1 MIKRIIYTCNHI
13 EEIEDKIGGE
23 KKVKSLCPECFK
35 KKYEADSKL
44 GIKLAKKYNYP
55 ALVGTEKQKMAGEA
69 IRYRWITFL
78 EYLKESGQSG
88 ESIKNLEAILKSVIS
103 SVFYVKKGTYKQAG
117 ILKTKI
123 EYKKKINWQV
133 IYPIN
138 ITESNCALYF
148 YKNEDNTYFVGF
160 EGTQDSKALETFH
173 LLDFK
178 WENSV
183 SVWEKIYNNEE
194 QAIDILSVLISR
206 LLNYGYTI
214 YIPEKVKSSI
224 KEVSMEDLHKERLI
238 SEKLNLNTKISDIR
252 GTISDIEDGQWDKAQ
267 LEKYLLMVLR
277 RDLSKAE
284 KDLEKLQENINRL

>member
-252 GTISDIEDGQWDKAQ
+252 GTISDIEDGQWNKAQ

>member
-23 KKVKSLCPECFK
+23 KKVKSLCPDCFK

-44 GIKLAKKYNYP
+44 GIKLANKYNYP

-123 EYKKKINWQV
+123 EAKKKINWQV

-178 WENSV
+178 WANSV
-183 SVWEKIYNNEE
+183 SVWEKIYNDEE
-194 QAIDILSVLISR
+194 QAIDILSVLINK
-206 LLNYGYTI
+206 LLNYGYTVS
-214 YIPEKVKSSI
+214 IPEKIKDSI
-224 KEVSMEDLHKERLI
+224 KEVKMEDLHKERLI

-284 KDLEKLQENINRL
+284 KDLEKLQESINRL

>member
-23 KKVKSLCPECFK
+23 KKVKSLCPDCFK

-123 EYKKKINWQV
+123 EDKKKINWQV

-183 SVWEKIYNNEE
+183 SVWEKIYNDEE
-194 QAIDILSVLISR
+194 QAIDILSILISR

-252 GTISDIEDGQWDKAQ
+252 GTISDIEDGQWDKVQ

-284 KDLEKLQENINRL
+284 KDLEKLQESINRL

>member
-78 EYLKESGQSG
+78 EYLKEAGQSG

-103 SVFYVKKGTYKQAG
+103 SVFYVKKGNYKQAG

-123 EYKKKINWQV
+123 EDKKKINWQV

-173 LLDFK
+173 LLNFK
-178 WENSV
+178 WENPTWV
-183 SVWEKIYNNEE
+183 KIYNDEE
-194 QAIDILSVLISR
+194 QVIDILSVLISK
-206 LLNYGYTI
+206 LLSFGYTI
-214 YIPEKVKSSI
+214 SIPEKVKSSI
-224 KEVSMEDLHKERLI
+224 REVSMEDLYKERLI
-238 SEKLNLNTKISDIR
+238 SEKLNLNNKISDIR
-252 GTISDIEDGQWDKAQ
+252 GTISDIQDGQWNKEQ
-267 LEKYLLMVLR
+267 LEKYLIKMLN

-284 KDLEKLQENINRL
+284 SELEKLLENINKL

>member
-13 EEIEDKIGGE
+13 EKIEDKIGGE

>member
-55 ALVGTEKQKMAGEA
+55 TLVGTEKQKMAGEA
-69 IRYRWITFL
+69 IRYRWITFF
-78 EYLKESGQSG
+78 EYLKTSGQAVG
-88 ESIKNLEAILKSVIS
+88 IRDNLEIILKSVIS
-103 SVFYVKKGTYKQAG
+103 SVFYVKKGNYKQAG

-123 EYKKKINWQV
+123 EDKKKTNWQV

-138 ITESNCALYF
+138 ITENNCALYF

-160 EGTQDSKALETFH
+160 EGTQDSKVLETFH
-173 LLDFK
+173 LLNFK
-178 WENSV
+178 WENPI
-183 SVWEKIYNNEE
+183 WDKIYTDEE
-194 QAIDILSVLISR
+194 QAIDIFSVLMNK
-206 LLNYGYTI
+206 LLNYGYTVN
-214 YIPEKVKSSI
+214 IPERMKNSI
-224 KEVSMEDLHKERLI
+224 KEISMKDLHKECLI
-238 SEKLNLNTKISDIR
+238 SEKLNLNNKISDIR
-252 GTISDIEDGQWDKAQ
+252 GTISDIEDGQWNKEQ
-267 LEKYLLMVLR
+267 LEKYLLIMLK

>member
-35 KKYEADSKL
+35 KKYETDSKL

>member
-1 MIKRIIYTCNHI
+1 MIKKIIYTCNHI

-23 KKVKSLCPECFK
+23 KEVKSLCPDCFN
-35 KKYEADSKL
+35 KKYKADSEL

-123 EYKKKINWQV
+123 EDKKKINWQV

-173 LLDFK
+173 LLNFK
-178 WENSV
+178 WENPTWV
-183 SVWEKIYNNEE
+183 KIYNDEE
-194 QAIDILSVLISR
+194 QVIDILSVLISK
-206 LLNYGYTI
+206 LLSFGYTI
-214 YIPEKVKSSI
+214 SIPEKVKSSI
-224 KEVSMEDLHKERLI
+224 REVSMEDLYKERLI
-238 SEKLNLNTKISDIR
+238 SEKLNLNNKISDIR
-252 GTISDIEDGQWDKAQ
+252 GTISDIEDGQWDKVQ

>member
-78 EYLKESGQSG
+78 EYLKEAGQSG

-123 EYKKKINWQV
+123 EDKKKTNWQV

-138 ITESNCALYF
+138 ITENNCALYF

-160 EGTQDSKALETFH
+160 EGTQDSKVLETFH
-173 LLDFK
+173 LLNFK
-178 WENSV
+178 WENPTWV
-183 SVWEKIYNNEE
+183 KIYNDEE
-194 QAIDILSVLISR
+194 QVIDILSVLISK
-206 LLNYGYTI
+206 LLSFGYTI
-214 YIPEKVKSSI
+214 SIPEKVKSSI
-224 KEVSMEDLHKERLI
+224 REVSMEDLYKERLI
-238 SEKLNLNTKISDIR
+238 SEKLNLNNKISDIR
-252 GTISDIEDGQWDKAQ
+252 GTISDIQDGQWNKEQ
-267 LEKYLLMVLR
+267 LEKYLIKMLN

-284 KDLEKLQENINRL
+284 SELEKLLENINKL

>member
-78 EYLKESGQSG
+78 EYLKEAGQSG

-123 EYKKKINWQV
+123 EDKKKINWQV

-173 LLDFK
+173 LLNFK
-178 WENSV
+178 WENPTWV
-183 SVWEKIYNNEE
+183 KIYNDEE
-194 QAIDILSVLISR
+194 QVIDILSVLISK
-206 LLNYGYTI
+206 LLSFGYTI
-214 YIPEKVKSSI
+214 SIPEKVKSSI
-224 KEVSMEDLHKERLI
+224 REVSMEDLYKERLI
-238 SEKLNLNTKISDIR
+238 SEKLNLNNKISDIR
-252 GTISDIEDGQWDKAQ
+252 GTISDIQDGQWNKEQ
-267 LEKYLLMVLR
+267 LEKYLIKMLN
-277 RDLSKAE
+277 RDLSKTE
-284 KDLEKLQENINRL
+284 SELEKLLENINRL

>member
-1 MIKRIIYTCNHI
+1 MIKKIIYTCNHI

-78 EYLKESGQSG
+78 EYLKEAGQSG

-123 EYKKKINWQV
+123 EDKKKINWQV

-173 LLDFK
+173 LLNFK
-178 WENSV
+178 WENPTWV
-183 SVWEKIYNNEE
+183 KIYNDEE
-194 QAIDILSVLISR
+194 QVIDILSVLISK
-206 LLNYGYTI
+206 LLSFGYTI
-214 YIPEKVKSSI
+214 SIPEKVKSSI
-224 KEVSMEDLHKERLI
+224 REVSMEDLYKERLI
-238 SEKLNLNTKISDIR
+238 SEKLNLNNKISDIR
-252 GTISDIEDGQWDKAQ
+252 GTISDIQDGQWNKEQ
-267 LEKYLLMVLR
+267 LEKYLIKMLN

-284 KDLEKLQENINRL
+284 SELEKLLENINKL

>member
-78 EYLKESGQSG
+78 EYLKEAGQSG

-123 EYKKKINWQV
+123 EDKKKINWQV

-173 LLDFK
+173 LLNFK
-178 WENSV
+178 WENPTWV
-183 SVWEKIYNNEE
+183 KIYNDEE
-194 QAIDILSVLISR
+194 QVIDILSVLISK
-206 LLNYGYTI
+206 LLSFGYTI
-214 YIPEKVKSSI
+214 SIPEKVKSSI
-224 KEVSMEDLHKERLI
+224 REVSMEDLYKECLI
-238 SEKLNLNTKISDIR
+238 SEKLNLNNKISDIR
-252 GTISDIEDGQWDKAQ
+252 GTISDIQDGQWNKEQ
-267 LEKYLLMVLR
+267 LEKYLIKMLN

-284 KDLEKLQENINRL
+284 SELEKLLENINKL

>member
-44 GIKLAKKYNYP
+44 GIKLANKYNYP

-103 SVFYVKKGTYKQAG
+103 SVFYVKKGNYKQTG

-123 EYKKKINWQV
+123 EDKHKINWQV
-133 IYPIN
+133 ILPIN

-148 YKNEDNTYFVGF
+148 YKNEDDTYFVGF
-160 EGTQDSKALETFH
+160 EGTQDSRILDTFH
-173 LLDFK
+173 LLNFK
-178 WENSV
+178 WENPTWV
-183 SVWEKIYNNEE
+183 KIYNDEE
-194 QAIDILSVLISR
+194 QVIDILSVLISK
-206 LLNYGYTI
+206 LLSFGYTI
-214 YIPEKVKSSI
+214 SIPEKVKSSI
-224 KEVSMEDLHKERLI
+224 REVSMEDLYKERLI
-238 SEKLNLNTKISDIR
+238 SEKLNLNNKISDIR
-252 GTISDIEDGQWDKAQ
+252 GTISDIQDGQWDKAQ

>member
-78 EYLKESGQSG
+78 EYLKEAGQSG

-123 EYKKKINWQV
+123 ENKKKINWQV

-173 LLDFK
+173 LLNFK
-178 WENSV
+178 WENPTWV
-183 SVWEKIYNNEE
+183 KIYNDEE
-194 QAIDILSVLISR
+194 QVIDILSVLISK
-206 LLNYGYTI
+206 LLSFGYTI
-214 YIPEKVKSSI
+214 SIPEKVKSSI
-224 KEVSMEDLHKERLI
+224 REVSMEDLYKERLI
-238 SEKLNLNTKISDIR
+238 SEKLNLNNKISDIR
-252 GTISDIEDGQWDKAQ
+252 GTISDIQDGQWNKEQ
-267 LEKYLLMVLR
+267 LEKYLIKMLN

-284 KDLEKLQENINRL
+284 SELEKLLENINKL

>member
-103 SVFYVKKGTYKQAG
+103 SVFYIKKGTYKQAG

-173 LLDFK
+173 LLNFK
-178 WENSV
+178 WENPTWV
-183 SVWEKIYNNEE
+183 KIYNDEE
-194 QAIDILSVLISR
+194 QVIDILSVLISK
-206 LLNYGYTI
+206 LLSFGYTI
-214 YIPEKVKSSI
+214 SIPEKVKSSI
-224 KEVSMEDLHKERLI
+224 REVSMEDLYKERLI
-238 SEKLNLNTKISDIR
+238 SEKLNLNNKISDIR
-252 GTISDIEDGQWDKAQ
+252 GTISDIQDGQWNKEQ
-267 LEKYLLMVLR
+267 LEKYLIKMLN

-284 KDLEKLQENINRL
+284 SELEKLLENINKL

>member
-78 EYLKESGQSG
+78 EYLKEAEQSG

-123 EYKKKINWQV
+123 EDKKKINWQV

-173 LLDFK
+173 LLNFK
-178 WENSV
+178 WENPTWV
-183 SVWEKIYNNEE
+183 KIYNDEE
-194 QAIDILSVLISR
+194 QVIDILSVLISK
-206 LLNYGYTI
+206 LLSFGYTI
-214 YIPEKVKSSI
+214 SIPEKVKSSI
-224 KEVSMEDLHKERLI
+224 REVSMEDLYKERLI
-238 SEKLNLNTKISDIR
+238 SEKLNLNNKISDIR
-252 GTISDIEDGQWDKAQ
+252 GTISDIQDGQWNKEQ
-267 LEKYLLMVLR
+267 LEKYLIKMLN

-284 KDLEKLQENINRL
+284 SELEKLLENINKL